1 MNKDVIYIDVEDD
14 ITNIVSKIKDS
25 KARIVALVPPKRV
38 GILQSAVNMRLL
50 NRAAENAEKRI
61 VLITSDQALSGLA
74 AAARIPVAKT
84 LQSRPEIAEIPAIDV
99 DDGDDVIDGSEIPVG
114 ELADKATPKARN
126 KADDAIDAA
135 IAEDEKPTKP
145 TKPTKPA
152 KPAGKGKPKVPDF
165 NVFRKKL
172 VLIGGGIALFIVFMV
187 WAIWFA
193 PHATVVITAKTTTST
208 VDKSVTLKQ
217 DGKVDAANNII
228 KSLRQEQKKDISVDF
243 TPTGKKKVGEKA
255 SGTMHLVRTSVSSLT
270 LTIPAGTSFSSGDY
284 TFVSTEPASLSGT
297 SIGPGGVIQSVATVK
312 VQATQVGSEYNL
324 SSRSYSSN
332 VSGFSAAGTAMSG
345 GSSREVT
352 VVSADDIAKAKVK
365 LDAQKDASLQSAVK
379 ALFPSSSIVIN
390 ESYQEARSNPTPS
403 VAVDHEASGTVQLKT
418 TVTASMQGID
428 RSDMKQFLEDTLKKE
443 IGSKKN
449 QKIYNDGSNEV
460 KFAQYSERNNAV
472 QVRLTANAKIGPE
485 IDEHKVKEQVKG
497 RNYGD
502 VQSSL
507 ESIEGVQDVDT
518 KFSPFWV
525 RTVPNNDK
533 HISIEFKLDNGR

>member
-135 IAEDEKPTKP
+135 IAEDEKPSKP
-145 TKPTKPA
+145 VKPA

-172 VLIGGGIALFIVFMV
+172 VLIGGGIVLFVLFMV

-217 DGKVDAANNII
+217 DGKVDAANNTI
-228 KSLRQEQKKDISVDF
+228 KSLRQEQKKELSVDF

-352 VVSADDIAKAKVK
+352 VVSADDVAKAKVK
-365 LDAQKDASLQSAVK
+365 LDAQKDTSLQSAVK

>member
-135 IAEDEKPTKP
+135 IAEDEE
-145 TKPTKPA
+145 PTKPA
-152 KPAGKGKPKVPDF
+152 KPIKPAGKGKPKVPDF

-172 VLIGGGIALFIVFMV
+172 VLIGGGIVLFILFMV

-352 VVSADDIAKAKVK
+352 VVSADDVAKAKVK
-365 LDAQKDASLQSAVK
+365 LDAQKDPSLQSAVK

>member
-145 TKPTKPA
+145 AKPA

-172 VLIGGGIALFIVFMV
+172 VLIGGGIVLFVLFMV

-345 GSSREVT
+345 GSSRGVT
-352 VVSADDIAKAKVK
+352 VVSADDVAKAKVK

-443 IGSKKN
+443 IGNKKN

>member
-135 IAEDEKPTKP
+135 IAEDEKPSKP
-145 TKPTKPA
+145 VKPA
-152 KPAGKGKPKVPDF
+152 KSAGKGKPKVPDF

-172 VLIGGGIALFIVFMV
+172 VLIGGGIVLFVLFMV

-352 VVSADDIAKAKVK
+352 VVSADDVAKAKVK

>member
-99 DDGDDVIDGSEIPVG
+99 DDGDDVIDGSDIPVG

-135 IAEDEKPTKP
+135 IAEDEKPSKP
-145 TKPTKPA
+145 VKPA
-152 KPAGKGKPKVPDF
+152 KSAGRGKPKVPNF

-270 LTIPAGTSFSSGDY
+270 LIIPAGTSFSSGDY

-352 VVSADDIAKAKVK
+352 VVSADDVAKAKVK

>member
-50 NRAAENAEKRI
+50 NRAAEHAEKRI

-145 TKPTKPA
+145 AKPA

-172 VLIGGGIALFIVFMV
+172 VLIGGGIVLFVLFMV

-217 DGKVDAANNII
+217 DGKVDAANNTI

-352 VVSADDIAKAKVK
+352 VVSADDVAKAKVK
-365 LDAQKDASLQSAVK
+365 LDAQKDTSLQSAVK

>member
-61 VLITSDQALSGLA
+61 VLITGDQALSGLA

-135 IAEDEKPTKP
+135 IAEDEEPTKP
-145 TKPTKPA
+145 VKPA

-217 DGKVDAANNII
+217 DGKVDAANNTI
-228 KSLRQEQKKDISVDF
+228 KSLRQEQKKELSVDF

-255 SGTMHLVRTSVSSLT
+255 SGSMKLVRTSVSSLT
-270 LTIPAGTSFSSGDY
+270 ITIPAGTSFSSGDY
-284 TFVSTEPASLSGT
+284 TFVSTEPATLSGT
-297 SIGPGGVIQSVATVK
+297 SIGPGGVIQSSATVQ

-332 VSGFSAAGTAMSG
+332 VSGFSAVGSSMNG

-352 VVSADDIAKAKVK
+352 VVSAADVAKAKAK

>member
-50 NRAAENAEKRI
+50 NRAAEHAEKRI

-99 DDGDDVIDGSEIPVG
+99 DEGDDVIDGSEIPVG
-114 ELADKATPKARN
+114 ELADKAMPKARN

-135 IAEDEKPTKP
+135 IAEDEKPS
-145 TKPTKPA
+145 KPA
-152 KPAGKGKPKVPDF
+152 KSAGKGKPKVPDF

-172 VLIGGGIALFIVFMV
+172 VLIGGGIALFIVFIV

-270 LTIPAGTSFSSGDY
+270 LIIPAGTSFSSGDY

-352 VVSADDIAKAKVK
+352 VVSADDVAKAKVK

>member
-99 DDGDDVIDGSEIPVG
+99 DDGDDVIDGSDIPVG

-135 IAEDEKPTKP
+135 IAEDEEPTKP
-145 TKPTKPA
+145 AKPA

-172 VLIGGGIALFIVFMV
+172 VLIGGGIALFIIFMV

-255 SGTMHLVRTSVSSLT
+255 SGSMKLIRTSVSSLT
-270 LTIPAGTSFSSGDY
+270 ITIPAGTSFSSGDY
-284 TFVSTEPASLSGT
+284 TFVSTEPATLSGT
-297 SIGPGGVIQSVATVK
+297 SIGPGGVIQSSATVQ

-332 VSGFSAAGTAMSG
+332 VSGFSAVGSSMNG

-352 VVSADDIAKAKVK
+352 VVSAADVAKAKAK
-365 LDAQKDASLQSAVK
+365 LDAQKDPSLQSAVK
-379 ALFPSSSIVIN
+379 ALFPSSSIIIN

-418 TVTASMQGID
+418 TVTASIQGID

>member
-61 VLITSDQALSGLA
+61 VLITGDQALSGLA

-135 IAEDEKPTKP
+135 IAEDEKPSKP
-145 TKPTKPA
+145 VKPA
-152 KPAGKGKPKVPDF
+152 KSAGKGKPKVPDF

-217 DGKVDAANNII
+217 DGKVDAANNTI

-255 SGTMHLVRTSVSSLT
+255 SGSMKLVRTSVSSLT
-270 LTIPAGTSFSSGDY
+270 ITIPAGTSFSSGDY
-284 TFVSTEPASLSGT
+284 TFVSTEPATLSGT

-352 VVSADDIAKAKVK
+352 VVSADDVAKAKVK

-443 IGSKKN
+443 IGNKKN

-502 VQSSL
+502 VQASL

>member
-145 TKPTKPA
+145 AKPA
-152 KPAGKGKPKVPDF
+152 KSAGKGKPKVPDF

-228 KSLRQEQKKDISVDF
+228 KSLHQEQKKDISVDF

-352 VVSADDIAKAKVK
+352 VVSADDVAKAKVK

>member
-114 ELADKATPKARN
+114 ELVDKATPKARN

-135 IAEDEKPTKP
+135 IAEDEKPS
-145 TKPTKPA
+145 KPA
-152 KPAGKGKPKVPDF
+152 KPAKSAGKGKPKVPDF

-217 DGKVDAANNII
+217 DGKVDAANNIV

-352 VVSADDIAKAKVK
+352 VVSADDVAKAKVK

>member
-114 ELADKATPKARN
+114 ELADKAIPKARN

-135 IAEDEKPTKP
+135 IAEDEKPSKP
-145 TKPTKPA
+145 VKPA
-152 KPAGKGKPKVPDF
+152 KSAGKGKPKVPDF

-172 VLIGGGIALFIVFMV
+172 VLIGGGIALFIVFIV

-217 DGKVDAANNII
+217 DGKVDAANNIV

-270 LTIPAGTSFSSGDY
+270 LIIPAGTSFSSGDY

-352 VVSADDIAKAKVK
+352 VVSADDVAKAKVK

>member
-145 TKPTKPA
+145 AKPA

-172 VLIGGGIALFIVFMV
+172 VLIGGGIVLFVLFMV

-217 DGKVDAANNII
+217 DGKVDAANNTI

-255 SGTMHLVRTSVSSLT
+255 SGSMKLVRTSVSSLT
-270 LTIPAGTSFSSGDY
+270 ITIPAGTSFSSGDY
-284 TFVSTEPASLSGT
+284 TFVSTEPATLSGT
-297 SIGPGGVIQSVATVK
+297 SIGPGGVIQSSATVQ

-324 SSRSYSSN
+324 SARSYSSN
-332 VSGFSAAGTAMSG
+332 VSGFSAVGSSMNG

-352 VVSADDIAKAKVK
+352 VVSAADVAKAKAK
-365 LDAQKDASLQSAVK
+365 LDAQKDPSLQSAVK

>member
-61 VLITSDQALSGLA
+61 VLITGDQALSGLA

-114 ELADKATPKARN
+114 ELADRATPKARN

-135 IAEDEKPTKP
+135 IAEDEKPSKP
-145 TKPTKPA
+145 VKPA

-172 VLIGGGIALFIVFMV
+172 VLIGGGIVLFVLFMV

-217 DGKVDAANNII
+217 DGKVDAANNTI
-228 KSLRQEQKKDISVDF
+228 KSLRQEQKKELSVDF

-352 VVSADDIAKAKVK
+352 VVSADDVAKAKVK

>member
-99 DDGDDVIDGSEIPVG
+99 DDGDDVIDGSEMPVG

-135 IAEDEKPTKP
+135 IAEDEKPSKP
-145 TKPTKPA
+145 VKPA
-152 KPAGKGKPKVPDF
+152 KSAGKGKPKVPDF

-172 VLIGGGIALFIVFMV
+172 VLIGGGIVLFVLFMV

-217 DGKVDAANNII
+217 DGKVDAANNVI
-228 KSLRQEQKKDISVDF
+228 KSLHQEQKKDISVDF

-352 VVSADDIAKAKVK
+352 VVSADDVAKAKVK
-365 LDAQKDASLQSAVK
+365 LDAQKDTSLQSAVK

-403 VAVDHEASGTVQLKT
+403 VAIDHEASGTVQLKT

-428 RSDMKQFLEDTLKKE
+428 RSDMKKFLEDTLKKE

>member
-145 TKPTKPA
+145 AKPA

-172 VLIGGGIALFIVFMV
+172 VLIGGGIVLFVLFMV

-217 DGKVDAANNII
+217 DGKVDAANNTI

-352 VVSADDIAKAKVK
+352 VVSADDVAKAKVK

>member
-84 LQSRPEIAEIPAIDV
+84 LQSRPEIAEIPAIDI

-114 ELADKATPKARN
+114 ELADKVTPKARN

-145 TKPTKPA
+145 AKPA

-172 VLIGGGIALFIVFMV
+172 VLIGGGIVLFVLFMV

-217 DGKVDAANNII
+217 DGKVDAANNTI
-228 KSLRQEQKKDISVDF
+228 KSLRQEQKKEISVDF

-352 VVSADDIAKAKVK
+352 VVSADDVAKAKVK

>member
-145 TKPTKPA
+145 VKPA
-152 KPAGKGKPKVPDF
+152 KSAGKGKPKVPDF

-217 DGKVDAANNII
+217 DGKVDAANNTI

-255 SGTMHLVRTSVSSLT
+255 SGSMKLVRTSVSSLT
-270 LTIPAGTSFSSGDY
+270 ITIPAGTSFSSGDY
-284 TFVSTEPASLSGT
+284 TFVSTEPATLSGT
-297 SIGPGGVIQSVATVK
+297 SIGPGGVIQSSATVQ

-332 VSGFSAAGTAMSG
+332 VSGFSAVGSSMNG

-352 VVSADDIAKAKVK
+352 VVSAADVAKAKAK
-365 LDAQKDASLQSAVK
+365 LDAQKDPSLQSAVK

>member
-50 NRAAENAEKRI
+50 KRAAENAEKRI

-114 ELADKATPKARN
+114 ELADKAAPKARN

-135 IAEDEKPTKP
+135 IAEDEKPSKP
-145 TKPTKPA
+145 VKPA
-152 KPAGKGKPKVPDF
+152 KSAGKGKPKVPDF

-172 VLIGGGIALFIVFMV
+172 VLIGGGVALFIVFMV

-270 LTIPAGTSFSSGDY
+270 LIIPAGTSFSSGDY

-352 VVSADDIAKAKVK
+352 VVSADDVAKAKVK

-443 IGSKKN
+443 IGGKKN

>member
-61 VLITSDQALSGLA
+61 VLITGDQALSGLA

-145 TKPTKPA
+145 AKPA

-172 VLIGGGIALFIVFMV
+172 VLIGGGIVLFVLFMV

-352 VVSADDIAKAKVK
+352 VVSADDVAKAKVK

>member
-145 TKPTKPA
+145 AKPA

-172 VLIGGGIALFIVFMV
+172 VLIGGGIVLFVLFMV

-217 DGKVDAANNII
+217 DGKVDATNNTI

-352 VVSADDIAKAKVK
+352 VVSADDVAKAKVK

>member
-61 VLITSDQALSGLA
+61 VLITGDQALSGLA

-84 LQSRPEIAEIPAIDV
+84 LQSRPEIAEIPAIDI

-114 ELADKATPKARN
+114 ELADRATPKARN

-135 IAEDEKPTKP
+135 IAEDEKPSKP
-145 TKPTKPA
+145 VKPA

-172 VLIGGGIALFIVFMV
+172 VLIGGGIVLFVLFMV

-217 DGKVDAANNII
+217 DGKVDAANNTI
-228 KSLRQEQKKDISVDF
+228 KSLRQEQKKELSVDF

-352 VVSADDIAKAKVK
+352 VVSADDVAKAKVK
-365 LDAQKDASLQSAVK
+365 LDAQKDTSLQSAVK

>member
-114 ELADKATPKARN
+114 ELADKATPKERN

-145 TKPTKPA
+145 AKPA

-172 VLIGGGIALFIVFMV
+172 VLIGGGIVLFVLFMV

-352 VVSADDIAKAKVK
+352 VVSADDVAKAKVK

>member
-61 VLITSDQALSGLA
+61 VLITGDQALSGLA

-84 LQSRPEIAEIPAIDV
+84 LQSRPEIAEIPAIDI

-114 ELADKATPKARN
+114 ELADRATPKARN

-135 IAEDEKPTKP
+135 IAEDEKPSKP
-145 TKPTKPA
+145 VKPA

-172 VLIGGGIALFIVFMV
+172 VLIGGGIVLFVLFMV

-217 DGKVDAANNII
+217 DGKVDAANNTI
-228 KSLRQEQKKDISVDF
+228 KSLRQEQKKELSVDF

-324 SSRSYSSN
+324 SSRSCSSN

-352 VVSADDIAKAKVK
+352 VVSADDVAKAKVK
-365 LDAQKDASLQSAVK
+365 LDAQKDTSLQSAVK

>member
-99 DDGDDVIDGSEIPVG
+99 DDGDDVIDGSDIPVG
-114 ELADKATPKARN
+114 ELADKAAPKARN

-135 IAEDEKPTKP
+135 IAEDEE
-145 TKPTKPA
+145 PTKPA
-152 KPAGKGKPKVPDF
+152 KPIKPAGKGKPKVPDF

-172 VLIGGGIALFIVFMV
+172 VLIGGGVVLFIVFMV

-217 DGKVDAANNII
+217 DGKVDAANNIV

-352 VVSADDIAKAKVK
+352 VVSADDVAKAKVK

>member
-14 ITNIVSKIKDS
+14 ITSIVSKIKDS

-99 DDGDDVIDGSEIPVG
+99 DDGDDVIDGSDIPVG

-135 IAEDEKPTKP
+135 IAEDEKPSKP
-145 TKPTKPA
+145 VKPA
-152 KPAGKGKPKVPDF
+152 KSTGKGKPKVPDF

-172 VLIGGGIALFIVFMV
+172 VLIGGGVVLFIVFMV

-270 LTIPAGTSFSSGDY
+270 LIIPAGTSFSSGDY

-352 VVSADDIAKAKVK
+352 VVSADDVAKAKVK

-403 VAVDHEASGTVQLKT
+403 VAIDHEASGTVQLKT

>member
-61 VLITSDQALSGLA
+61 VLITGDQALSGLA

-135 IAEDEKPTKP
+135 IAEDEKPTK
-145 TKPTKPA
+145 TAKPA

-172 VLIGGGIALFIVFMV
+172 VLIGGGIVLFVLFMV

-217 DGKVDAANNII
+217 DGKVDAANNTI

-352 VVSADDIAKAKVK
+352 VVSADDVAKAKVK

-403 VAVDHEASGTVQLKT
+403 VAIDHEASGTVQLKT

>member
-61 VLITSDQALSGLA
+61 VLITGDQALSGLA

-135 IAEDEKPTKP
+135 IAEDEKPTKSA
-145 TKPTKPA
+145 KPA

-172 VLIGGGIALFIVFMV
+172 VLIGGGIALFIVFIV

-208 VDKSVTLKQ
+208 VDKSVALKQ
-217 DGKVDAANNII
+217 DGKVDAANNIV

-255 SGTMHLVRTSVSSLT
+255 SGSMKLVRTSVSSLT
-270 LTIPAGTSFSSGDY
+270 ITIPAGTSFSSGDY
-284 TFVSTEPASLSGT
+284 TFVSTEPATLSGT
-297 SIGPGGVIQSVATVK
+297 SIGPGGVIQSSATVQ

-332 VSGFSAAGTAMSG
+332 VSGFSAVGSSMNG

-352 VVSADDIAKAKVK
+352 VVSAADVAKAKAK
-365 LDAQKDASLQSAVK
+365 LDAQKDPSLQSAVK

-443 IGSKKN
+443 IGSKRN

>member
-114 ELADKATPKARN
+114 ELADKAAPKARN

-135 IAEDEKPTKP
+135 IAEDEEPTKP
-145 TKPTKPA
+145 AKPA

-165 NVFRKKL
+165 TVFRKKL

-208 VDKSVTLKQ
+208 VDKFVTLKQ
-217 DGKVDAANNII
+217 DGKVDAANNIV

-352 VVSADDIAKAKVK
+352 VVSADDVAKAKVK
-365 LDAQKDASLQSAVK
+365 LDAQKDTSLQSAVK

>member
-114 ELADKATPKARN
+114 ELADKAMPKARN

-145 TKPTKPA
+145 AKPA

-172 VLIGGGIALFIVFMV
+172 VLIGGGIVLFVLFMV

-217 DGKVDAANNII
+217 DGKVDTANNTI
-228 KSLRQEQKKDISVDF
+228 KSLRQEQKKEISVDF

-255 SGTMHLVRTSVSSLT
+255 SGSMKLVRTSVSSLT
-270 LTIPAGTSFSSGDY
+270 ITIPAGTSFSSGDY
-284 TFVSTEPASLSGT
+284 TFVSTEPATLSGT
-297 SIGPGGVIQSVATVK
+297 SIGPGGVIQSSATVQ

-332 VSGFSAAGTAMSG
+332 VSGFSAVGSSMNG

-352 VVSADDIAKAKVK
+352 VVSAADVAKAKAK
-365 LDAQKDASLQSAVK
+365 LDAQKDPSLQSAVK

>member
-135 IAEDEKPTKP
+135 IAEDEKPSKP
-145 TKPTKPA
+145 VKPA
-152 KPAGKGKPKVPDF
+152 KSAGKGKPKVPDF

-352 VVSADDIAKAKVK
+352 VVSADDVAKAKVK

>member
-114 ELADKATPKARN
+114 ELADKAAPKARN

-145 TKPTKPA
+145 AKPA

-172 VLIGGGIALFIVFMV
+172 VLIGGGIVLFVLFMV

-217 DGKVDAANNII
+217 DGKVDAANNTI
-228 KSLRQEQKKDISVDF
+228 KSLRQEQKKELSVDF

-255 SGTMHLVRTSVSSLT
+255 SGSMKLVRTSVSSLT
-270 LTIPAGTSFSSGDY
+270 ITIPAGTSFSSGDY
-284 TFVSTEPASLSGT
+284 TFVSTEPATLSGT
-297 SIGPGGVIQSVATVK
+297 SIGPGGVIQSSATVQ

-332 VSGFSAAGTAMSG
+332 VSGFSAVGSSMNG

-352 VVSADDIAKAKVK
+352 VVSAADVAKAKAK
-365 LDAQKDASLQSAVK
+365 LDAQKDLSLQSAVK

-403 VAVDHEASGTVQLKT
+403 VAIDHEASGTVQLKT

>member
-114 ELADKATPKARN
+114 ELANKVTPKARN

-145 TKPTKPA
+145 AKPA

-172 VLIGGGIALFIVFMV
+172 VLIGGGIVLFVLFMV

-193 PHATVVITAKTTTST
+193 PHATVVITAKTTAST

-217 DGKVDAANNII
+217 DGKVDAANNTI
-228 KSLRQEQKKDISVDF
+228 KSLRQEQKKEISVDF

-352 VVSADDIAKAKVK
+352 VVSADDVAKAKVK

>member
-99 DDGDDVIDGSEIPVG
+99 DDGDDVIDGSDIPVG
-114 ELADKATPKARN
+114 ELANKAAPKARN

-135 IAEDEKPTKP
+135 IAEDEE
-145 TKPTKPA
+145 PTKPA
-152 KPAGKGKPKVPDF
+152 KPIKPAGKGKPKVPDF

-172 VLIGGGIALFIVFMV
+172 VLIGGGVVLFIVFMV

-217 DGKVDAANNII
+217 DGKVDAANNIV

-352 VVSADDIAKAKVK
+352 VVSADDVAKAKVK

>member
-145 TKPTKPA
+145 AKPA

-172 VLIGGGIALFIVFMV
+172 VLIGGGIVLFVLFMV

-217 DGKVDAANNII
+217 DGKVDAANNTI
-228 KSLRQEQKKDISVDF
+228 KSLRQEQKKELSVDF

-255 SGTMHLVRTSVSSLT
+255 SGSMKLVRTSVSSLT
-270 LTIPAGTSFSSGDY
+270 ITIPAGTSFSSGDY
-284 TFVSTEPASLSGT
+284 TFVSTEPATLSGT
-297 SIGPGGVIQSVATVK
+297 SIGPGGVIQSSATVQ

-324 SSRSYSSN
+324 SARSYSSN
-332 VSGFSAAGTAMSG
+332 VSGFSAVGSSMNG

-352 VVSADDIAKAKVK
+352 VVSADDVAKAKVK

-443 IGSKKN
+443 IGGKKN

-472 QVRLTANAKIGPE
+472 QVRLIANAKIGPE

-525 RTVPNNDK
+525 RTVPNDDK

>member
-1 MNKDVIYIDVEDD
+1 MTGVQTCALPIFDVEDD

-145 TKPTKPA
+145 AKPA

-172 VLIGGGIALFIVFMV
+172 VLIGGGIVLFVLFMV

-255 SGTMHLVRTSVSSLT
+255 SGTMHLA
-270 LTIPAGTSFSSGDY
+270 P
-284 TFVSTEPASLSGT
+284 
-297 SIGPGGVIQSVATVK
+297 
-312 VQATQVGSEYNL
+312 
-324 SSRSYSSN
+324 
-332 VSGFSAAGTAMSG
+332 
-345 GSSREVT
+345 
-352 VVSADDIAKAKVK
+352 
-365 LDAQKDASLQSAVK
+365 
-379 ALFPSSSIVIN
+379 
-390 ESYQEARSNPTPS
+390 
-403 VAVDHEASGTVQLKT
+403 
-418 TVTASMQGID
+418 
-428 RSDMKQFLEDTLKKE
+428 
-443 IGSKKN
+443 
-449 QKIYNDGSNEV
+449 
-460 KFAQYSERNNAV
+460 
-472 QVRLTANAKIGPE
+472 KIGRASCRE
-485 IDEHKVKEQVKG
+485 RV
-497 RNYGD
+497 
-502 VQSSL
+502 
-507 ESIEGVQDVDT
+507 
-518 KFSPFWV
+518 
-525 RTVPNNDK
+525 
-533 HISIEFKLDNGR
+533 

>member
-61 VLITSDQALSGLA
+61 VLITGDQALSGLA

-84 LQSRPEIAEIPAIDV
+84 LQSRPEIAEIPAIDI

-114 ELADKATPKARN
+114 ELADRATPKARN

-135 IAEDEKPTKP
+135 IAEDEKPSKP
-145 TKPTKPA
+145 AKPA

-172 VLIGGGIALFIVFMV
+172 VLIGGGIVLFVLFMV

-217 DGKVDAANNII
+217 DGKVDAANNTI
-228 KSLRQEQKKDISVDF
+228 KSLRQEQKKELSVDF

-352 VVSADDIAKAKVK
+352 VVSADDVAKAKVK
-365 LDAQKDASLQSAVK
+365 LDAQKDTSLQSAVK

>member
-61 VLITSDQALSGLA
+61 VLITGDQALSGLA

-114 ELADKATPKARN
+114 ELADRATPKARN

-135 IAEDEKPTKP
+135 IAEDEKPSKP
-145 TKPTKPA
+145 VKPI

-172 VLIGGGIALFIVFMV
+172 VLIGGGIVLFILFMV

-352 VVSADDIAKAKVK
+352 VVSADDVAKAKVK

>member
-50 NRAAENAEKRI
+50 NRAAEHAEKRI

-114 ELADKATPKARN
+114 ELADKAIPKARN

-135 IAEDEKPTKP
+135 IAEDEKPSKP
-145 TKPTKPA
+145 VKPA
-152 KPAGKGKPKVPDF
+152 KSAGKGKPKVPDF

-172 VLIGGGIALFIVFMV
+172 VLIGGGIALFIVFIV

-217 DGKVDAANNII
+217 DGKVDAANNIV

-270 LTIPAGTSFSSGDY
+270 LIIPAGTSFSSGDY

-352 VVSADDIAKAKVK
+352 VVSADDVAKAKVK